1 MRKIFSYVLKALL
14 FIGIV
19 YAEPESKV
27 EALEGKKRESSL
39 DKKIRQE
46 LKNKEL
52 KNKELKNKEL
62 KNKELKNKELKN
74 KELKN
79 KELKNKELKNK
90 ELKNKELKNK
100 EEKKNTE
107 EKKEIKAKRKPR
119 AEVHHGDAKNPTQKI
134 TPSKIKE
141 GTKGVQN
148 QGTQNQGV
156 QNNAP
161 KLEEK
166 ETTPQTLEKKGS
178 SPSSQFN
185 SIFGNP
191 NDATNNT
198 LEDKVVG
205 GISLLVNGSPITL
218 YQIQEEQ
225 KKSKVSKAQ
234 ARDRLIAERIKNQEI
249 ERLKIHVGD
258 DKLDQEM
265 AMMAQQQGM
274 DLDRFKQMLMAEGH
288 YKLYR
293 DQLKEHLE
301 MQELL
306 RNILLT
312 NVDTSSE
319 TKMREY
325 YNKHKD
331 QFSIPTEIET
341 VRYTSTN
348 QEDLERAMADPNLE
362 VPGVSKANEKIEMKT
377 LNPQIAQV
385 FISHE
390 QGSFTP
396 IMNGGGGQFITFYI
410 KEKKGKNEVSFSQAK
425 QFIAQKL
432 VEESK
437 DKILEEHFEKLRV
450 KSRIVM
456 IRE

>member
-27 EALEGKKRESSL
+27 EALEGRKQESSL

-46 LKNKEL
+46 LKNKDL
-52 KNKELKNKEL
+52 KNK
-62 KNKELKNKELKN
+62 
-74 KELKN
+74 
-79 KELKNKELKNK
+79 
-90 ELKNKELKNK
+90 K
-100 EEKKNTE
+100 EEKKNTA
-107 EKKEIKAKRKPR
+107 EKKETKAKRKPR

-141 GTKGVQN
+141 SAKGVQN

-166 ETTPQTLEKKGS
+166 ETTPQTLEKKGA

-191 NDATNNT
+191 NNATNNT

-249 ERLKIHVGD
+249 ERLKIHVDD

-274 DLDRFKQMLMAEGH
+274 DLDHFKQMLMAEGH

-325 YNKHKD
+325 YNKHKE

-362 VPGVSKANEKIEMKT
+362 IPGVSKANEKIEMKT

-396 IMNGGGGQFITFYI
+396 VMNGGGGQFITFYI

>member
-52 KNKELKNKEL
+52 KNKE
-62 KNKELKNKELKN
+62 
-74 KELKN
+74 
-79 KELKNKELKNK
+79 
-90 ELKNKELKNK
+90 
-100 EEKKNTE
+100 EKKNTE
-107 EKKEIKAKRKPR
+107 EKKEIKVKRKPR
-119 AEVHHGDAKNPTQKI
+119 AEVHHGDSKNPAQKI
-134 TPSKIKE
+134 TSPKIKE
-141 GTKGVQN
+141 SAKGM
-148 QGTQNQGV
+148 QNQGV

-166 ETTPQTLEKKGS
+166 ETTSQILEKKGA
-178 SPSSQFN
+178 SPNSQFN

-191 NDATNNT
+191 NDATGNT

-249 ERLKIHVGD
+249 ERLKIHVDD

-274 DLDRFKQMLMAEGH
+274 DLDHFKQMLMAEGH

-325 YNKHKD
+325 YNKHKE

-362 VPGVSKANEKIEMKT
+362 IPGVSKANEKIEMKT

-396 IMNGGGGQFITFYI
+396 VMNGGGGQFITFYI

>member
-27 EALEGKKRESSL
+27 EALEGRKQESSL

-46 LKNKEL
+46 LKNKDL
-52 KNKELKNKEL
+52 KNK
-62 KNKELKNKELKN
+62 
-74 KELKN
+74 
-79 KELKNKELKNK
+79 
-90 ELKNKELKNK
+90 K
-100 EEKKNTE
+100 EEKKNPE
-107 EKKEIKAKRKPR
+107 EKKETKAKRKPR

-166 ETTPQTLEKKGS
+166 ETTSQTLEKNKET

-191 NDATNNT
+191 NNATNNT

-225 KKSKVSKAQ
+225 EKSKVSKAQ

-249 ERLKIHVGD
+249 ERLKIHVDD

-274 DLDRFKQMLMAEGH
+274 DLDHFKQMLMAEGH

-325 YNKHKD
+325 YNKHKE

-362 VPGVSKANEKIEMKT
+362 IPGVSKANEKIEMKT

-396 IMNGGGGQFITFYI
+396 VMNGGGGQFITFYI

>member
-1 MRKIFSYVLKALL
+1 MRKIFSYISKVLL
-14 FIGIV
+14 FIGVV
-19 YAEPESKV
+19 YAEPDSKV
-27 EALEGKKRESSL
+27 EALEGRKQESSL

-46 LKNKEL
+46 IKNKDLKNKNL
-52 KNKELKNKEL
+52 KNK
-62 KNKELKNKELKN
+62 
-74 KELKN
+74 
-79 KELKNKELKNK
+79 
-90 ELKNKELKNK
+90 K
-100 EEKKNTE
+100 EEKKNPE
-107 EKKEIKAKRKPR
+107 EKKETKAKRKPR

-141 GTKGVQN
+141 GAKGVQN

-166 ETTPQTLEKKGS
+166 ETTPQILEKNKGS

-191 NDATNNT
+191 NNATNNT

-249 ERLKIHVGD
+249 ERLKIHVDD

-274 DLDRFKQMLMAEGH
+274 DLDHFKQMLMAEGH

-325 YNKHKD
+325 YNKHKE

-362 VPGVSKANEKIEMKT
+362 IPGVSKANEKIEMKT

-396 IMNGGGGQFITFYI
+396 VMNGGGGQFITFYI

>member
-14 FIGIV
+14 FFGIAH
-19 YAEPESKV
+19 AEPESKV
-27 EALEGKKRESSL
+27 EALEGKKQESSL

-52 KNKELKNKEL
+52 KNKELKNKE
-62 KNKELKNKELKN
+62 
-74 KELKN
+74 
-79 KELKNKELKNK
+79 
-90 ELKNKELKNK
+90 
-100 EEKKNTE
+100 EKKNAE

-119 AEVHHGDAKNPTQKI
+119 AEVHHGDSKNPAQKI
-134 TPSKIKE
+134 TPPKIKE
-141 GTKGVQN
+141 GAKGMQN
-148 QGTQNQGV
+148 QNM

-161 KLEEK
+161 KPEEK
-166 ETTPQTLEKKGS
+166 DTTPQILEKNKEA

-191 NDATNNT
+191 NDATNKT
-198 LEDKVVG
+198 LEEVVG

-225 KKSKVSKAQ
+225 EKSKVSKAQ

-249 ERLKIHVGD
+249 ERLKIHVDD

-274 DLDRFKQMLMAEGH
+274 DLDHFKQMLMAEGH

-325 YNKHKD
+325 YNKHKE

-348 QEDLERAMADPNLE
+348 QEDLERAMSNPNLE

>member
-1 MRKIFSYVLKALL
+1 MRKIFSYISKVLL
-14 FIGIV
+14 FIGVV
-19 YAEPESKV
+19 YAEPDSKV
-27 EALEGKKRESSL
+27 EALEGRKQESSL

-46 LKNKEL
+46 LKSKEL
-52 KNKELKNKEL
+52 KNKD
-62 KNKELKNKELKN
+62 
-74 KELKN
+74 
-79 KELKNKELKNK
+79 
-90 ELKNKELKNK
+90 LKNK

-107 EKKEIKAKRKPR
+107 EKKTTKTRAKPR
-119 AEVHHGDAKNPTQKI
+119 AEVHHGDSKNPAPKI
-134 TPSKIKE
+134 TPPKIK
-141 GTKGVQN
+141 GSAKGVQN
-148 QGTQNQGV
+148 QGMQNQGV

-161 KLEEK
+161 KPEK
-166 ETTPQTLEKKGS
+166 KDTTPQATEKNKET

-191 NDATNNT
+191 NNATNNT

-225 KKSKVSKAQ
+225 EKSKVSKAQ

-249 ERLKIHVGD
+249 ERLKIHVDD

-274 DLDRFKQMLMAEGH
+274 DLDHFKQMLMAEGH

-325 YNKHKD
+325 YNKHKE

-348 QEDLERAMADPNLE
+348 QEDLERAMSNPNLE

-396 IMNGGGGQFITFYI
+396 VMNGGGGQFITFYI

>member
-27 EALEGKKRESSL
+27 EALEGRRQESSL

-46 LKNKEL
+46 LKNKDL
-52 KNKELKNKEL
+52 KNK
-62 KNKELKNKELKN
+62 
-74 KELKN
+74 
-79 KELKNKELKNK
+79 
-90 ELKNKELKNK
+90 K
-100 EEKKNTE
+100 EEKKNPE
-107 EKKEIKAKRKPR
+107 EKKETKAKRKPR
-119 AEVHHGDAKNPTQKI
+119 AEVHHGDSKNPTQKI
-134 TPSKIKE
+134 TPPKIKE
-141 GTKGVQN
+141 GAKGVQN

-166 ETTPQTLEKKGS
+166 ETTSQTLEKNKGT

-191 NDATNNT
+191 NNATNNT

-225 KKSKVSKAQ
+225 EKSKVSKAQ

-249 ERLKIHVGD
+249 ERLKIHVDD

-274 DLDRFKQMLMAEGH
+274 DLDHFKQMLMAEGH

-325 YNKHKD
+325 YNKHKE

-362 VPGVSKANEKIEMKT
+362 IPGVSKANEKIEMKT

-396 IMNGGGGQFITFYI
+396 VMNGGGGQFITFYI

>member
-27 EALEGKKRESSL
+27 EALEGRKQESSL

-46 LKNKEL
+46 IKNKDLKNKDL
-52 KNKELKNKEL
+52 KNK
-62 KNKELKNKELKN
+62 
-74 KELKN
+74 
-79 KELKNKELKNK
+79 
-90 ELKNKELKNK
+90 K
-100 EEKKNTE
+100 EEKKNPE
-107 EKKEIKAKRKPR
+107 EKKETKAKRKPR

-141 GTKGVQN
+141 GAKGVQN

-166 ETTPQTLEKKGS
+166 ETTSQTLEKNKGS

-191 NDATNNT
+191 NNAANNT

-249 ERLKIHVGD
+249 ERLKIHVDD

-274 DLDRFKQMLMAEGH
+274 DLDHFKQMLMAEGH

-325 YNKHKD
+325 YNKHKE

-362 VPGVSKANEKIEMKT
+362 IPGVSKANEKIEMKT

-396 IMNGGGGQFITFYI
+396 VMNGGGGQFITFYI

>member
-14 FIGIV
+14 FFGIV

-52 KNKELKNKEL
+52 KNKE
-62 KNKELKNKELKN
+62 
-74 KELKN
+74 
-79 KELKNKELKNK
+79 
-90 ELKNKELKNK
+90 
-100 EEKKNTE
+100 EKKNTE

-119 AEVHHGDAKNPTQKI
+119 AEVHHGDFKNPAQKI
-134 TPSKIKE
+134 TPPKIK
-141 GTKGVQN
+141 GSAKGMQN
-148 QGTQNQGV
+148 QSM

-161 KLEEK
+161 KPEEK
-166 ETTPQTLEKKGS
+166 DTTSQILEKNKGA

-225 KKSKVSKAQ
+225 EKSKVSKAQ

-249 ERLKIHVGD
+249 ERLKIHVDD

-274 DLDRFKQMLMAEGH
+274 DLDHFKQMLMAEGH

-348 QEDLERAMADPNLE
+348 QEDLERAMSNPNLE

>member
-27 EALEGKKRESSL
+27 EALEGRKQESSL

-46 LKNKEL
+46 IKNKDLKNKDL
-52 KNKELKNKEL
+52 KNK
-62 KNKELKNKELKN
+62 
-74 KELKN
+74 
-79 KELKNKELKNK
+79 
-90 ELKNKELKNK
+90 K
-100 EEKKNTE
+100 EEKKNPE
-107 EKKEIKAKRKPR
+107 EKKETKAKRKPR

-134 TPSKIKE
+134 TPPKIKE
-141 GTKGVQN
+141 GAKGVQN

-166 ETTPQTLEKKGS
+166 ETTSQTLEKNKGA

-191 NDATNNT
+191 NNATNNT

-249 ERLKIHVGD
+249 ERLKIHVDD

-274 DLDRFKQMLMAEGH
+274 DLDHFKQMLMAEGH

-325 YNKHKD
+325 YNKHKE

-396 IMNGGGGQFITFYI
+396 VMNGGGGQFITFYI

>member
-1 MRKIFSYVLKALL
+1 MRKIFSYALKALL

-27 EALEGKKRESSL
+27 EALEGRKQESSL

-46 LKNKEL
+46 LKNKDL
-52 KNKELKNKEL
+52 KNK
-62 KNKELKNKELKN
+62 
-74 KELKN
+74 
-79 KELKNKELKNK
+79 
-90 ELKNKELKNK
+90 K
-100 EEKKNTE
+100 EEKKNPA
-107 EKKEIKAKRKPR
+107 EKKETKAKRKPR
-119 AEVHHGDAKNPTQKI
+119 AEVHHGDAKNPAPKI
-134 TPSKIKE
+134 TPPKIKE

-166 ETTPQTLEKKGS
+166 ETTSQTLEKNKGT

-191 NDATNNT
+191 NDAANNT

-225 KKSKVSKAQ
+225 EKSKVSKAQ

-249 ERLKIHVGD
+249 ERLKIHVDD

-274 DLDRFKQMLMAEGH
+274 DLDHFKQMLMAEGH

-325 YNKHKD
+325 YNKHKE

-341 VRYTSTN
+341 VRYTSTS

-362 VPGVSKANEKIEMKT
+362 IPGVSKANEKIEMKT

-396 IMNGGGGQFITFYI
+396 VMNGGGGQFITFYI

>member
-27 EALEGKKRESSL
+27 EALEGRKQESSL

-46 LKNKEL
+46 LKNKDL
-52 KNKELKNKEL
+52 KNK
-62 KNKELKNKELKN
+62 
-74 KELKN
+74 
-79 KELKNKELKNK
+79 
-90 ELKNKELKNK
+90 K

-107 EKKEIKAKRKPR
+107 EKKETKAKRKPR
-119 AEVHHGDAKNPTQKI
+119 AEVHHGDFKNPTQKI
-134 TPSKIKE
+134 TPPKIKE
-141 GTKGVQN
+141 GAKGVQN

-166 ETTPQTLEKKGS
+166 ETTSQTLEKNKGS

-191 NDATNNT
+191 NDAANNT

-225 KKSKVSKAQ
+225 EKSKVSKAQ

-249 ERLKIHVGD
+249 ERLKIHVDD

-274 DLDRFKQMLMAEGH
+274 DLDHFKQMLMAEGH

-293 DQLKEHLE
+293 NQLKEHLE

-325 YNKHKD
+325 YNKHKE

-362 VPGVSKANEKIEMKT
+362 IPGVSKANEKIEMKT

-396 IMNGGGGQFITFYI
+396 VMNGGGGQFITFYI

>member
-1 MRKIFSYVLKALL
+1 MRKIFSYVLRALL
-14 FIGIV
+14 FLGIA

-27 EALEGKKRESSL
+27 EALEGKKQEPSL
-39 DKKIRQE
+39 DKKIRQ
-46 LKNKEL
+46 
-52 KNKELKNKEL
+52 
-62 KNKELKNKELKN
+62 
-74 KELKN
+74 
-79 KELKNKELKNK
+79 ELKNK

-119 AEVHHGDAKNPTQKI
+119 AEVHHGDSKNPAQKI
-134 TPSKIKE
+134 TPPKIKE
-141 GTKGVQN
+141 SAKGMQN
-148 QGTQNQGV
+148 QNM

-161 KLEEK
+161 KPKEK
-166 ETTPQTLEKKGS
+166 DTTSQIKNKGS

-191 NDATNNT
+191 NEAAGNT

-225 KKSKVSKAQ
+225 EKSKVSKAQ

-249 ERLKIHVGD
+249 ERLKIHVDD

-274 DLDRFKQMLMAEGH
+274 DLDHFKQMLMAEGH

-325 YNKHKD
+325 YNKHKE

-362 VPGVSKANEKIEMKT
+362 IPGVSKANEKIEMKT

-396 IMNGGGGQFITFYI
+396 VMNGGGGQFITFYI

>member
-52 KNKELKNKEL
+52 KNKELKNKE
-62 KNKELKNKELKN
+62 
-74 KELKN
+74 
-79 KELKNKELKNK
+79 
-90 ELKNKELKNK
+90 
-100 EEKKNTE
+100 EKKNTE

-119 AEVHHGDAKNPTQKI
+119 AEVHHGDSKNPAQKI
-134 TPSKIKE
+134 TPPKIKE
-141 GTKGVQN
+141 GAKGMQN
-148 QGTQNQGV
+148 QNM

-161 KLEEK
+161 KPEEK
-166 ETTPQTLEKKGS
+166 NTTPQILEKNKGS

-191 NDATNNT
+191 NDAAGNT

-225 KKSKVSKAQ
+225 EKSKVSKAQ

-249 ERLKIHVGD
+249 ERLKIHVDD

-274 DLDRFKQMLMAEGH
+274 DLDHFKQMLMAEGH

-325 YNKHKD
+325 YNKHKE

-348 QEDLERAMADPNLE
+348 QEDLERAMSNPNLE
-362 VPGVSKANEKIEMKT
+362 IPGVSKANEKIEMKT

-396 IMNGGGGQFITFYI
+396 VMNGGGGQFITFYI

>member
-27 EALEGKKRESSL
+27 EALEGRKQESSL

-46 LKNKEL
+46 LKNKDL
-52 KNKELKNKEL
+52 KNK
-62 KNKELKNKELKN
+62 
-74 KELKN
+74 
-79 KELKNKELKNK
+79 
-90 ELKNKELKNK
+90 K
-100 EEKKNTE
+100 EEKKNPE
-107 EKKEIKAKRKPR
+107 EKKETKAKIKPR

-134 TPSKIKE
+134 TPPKIKE
-141 GTKGVQN
+141 GAKGVQN

-156 QNNAP
+156 QSNAP

-166 ETTPQTLEKKGS
+166 ETTSQTLEKNKGT

-191 NDATNNT
+191 NDAANNT

-225 KKSKVSKAQ
+225 EKSKVSKAQ

-249 ERLKIHVGD
+249 ERLKIHVDD

-274 DLDRFKQMLMAEGH
+274 DLDHFKQMLMAEGH

-325 YNKHKD
+325 YNKHKE

-362 VPGVSKANEKIEMKT
+362 IPGVSKANEKIEMKT

-396 IMNGGGGQFITFYI
+396 VMNGGGGQFITFYI

>member
-27 EALEGKKRESSL
+27 EALEGRKQESSL

-46 LKNKEL
+46 LKNKDL
-52 KNKELKNKEL
+52 KNK
-62 KNKELKNKELKN
+62 
-74 KELKN
+74 
-79 KELKNKELKNK
+79 
-90 ELKNKELKNK
+90 K
-100 EEKKNTE
+100 EEKKNTA
-107 EKKEIKAKRKPR
+107 EKKETKAKRKPR
-119 AEVHHGDAKNPTQKI
+119 AEVHHGDFKNPTQKI

-141 GTKGVQN
+141 GAKGVQN

-166 ETTPQTLEKKGS
+166 ETTSQTLEKNKGA

-191 NDATNNT
+191 NNAANNT

-249 ERLKIHVGD
+249 ERLKIHVDD

-274 DLDRFKQMLMAEGH
+274 DLDHFKQMLMAEGH

-325 YNKHKD
+325 YNKHKE

-362 VPGVSKANEKIEMKT
+362 IPGVSKANEKIEMKT

-396 IMNGGGGQFITFYI
+396 VMNGGGGQFITFYI

>member
-27 EALEGKKRESSL
+27 EALEGRKQESSL

-46 LKNKEL
+46 LKNKDL
-52 KNKELKNKEL
+52 KNK
-62 KNKELKNKELKN
+62 
-74 KELKN
+74 
-79 KELKNKELKNK
+79 
-90 ELKNKELKNK
+90 K
-100 EEKKNTE
+100 EEKKNTA

-119 AEVHHGDAKNPTQKI
+119 AEVHHGDAKNPTPKI
-134 TPSKIKE
+134 MPPKIKE
-141 GTKGVQN
+141 GAKGVQN

-166 ETTPQTLEKKGS
+166 ETTSQILEKNKGA

-191 NDATNNT
+191 NNATNNT

-249 ERLKIHVGD
+249 ERLKIHVDD

-274 DLDRFKQMLMAEGH
+274 DLDHFKQMLMAEGH

-325 YNKHKD
+325 YNKHKE

-341 VRYTSTN
+341 VRYTSTS

-362 VPGVSKANEKIEMKT
+362 IPGVSKANEKIEMKT

-390 QGSFTP
+390 EGSFTP
-396 IMNGGGGQFITFYI
+396 VMNGGGGQFITFYI

>member
-27 EALEGKKRESSL
+27 EALEGNKREYSL

-46 LKNKEL
+46 LKNK
-52 KNKELKNKEL
+52 
-62 KNKELKNKELKN
+62 
-74 KELKN
+74 
-79 KELKNKELKNK
+79 
-90 ELKNKELKNK
+90 NK
-100 EEKKNTE
+100 EEKKNAE

-119 AEVHHGDAKNPTQKI
+119 AEVHHGDSKNPAQKI
-134 TPSKIKE
+134 TSPKIKE
-141 GTKGVQN
+141 SSKGMQN
-148 QGTQNQGV
+148 QSM

-161 KLEEK
+161 KPEEK
-166 ETTPQTLEKKGS
+166 ETTSQILEKNKGA

-191 NDATNNT
+191 NDAAGST

-225 KKSKVSKAQ
+225 EKSKVSKAQ

-249 ERLKIHVGD
+249 ERLKIHVDD

-274 DLDRFKQMLMAEGH
+274 DLDHFKQMLMAEGH

-325 YNKHKD
+325 YNKHKE

-348 QEDLERAMADPNLE
+348 QEDLERAMSNPNLE
-362 VPGVSKANEKIEMKT
+362 VPGVNKANEKIEMKT

-385 FISHE
+385 FISHD

-450 KSRIVM
+450 KSKIVM

>member
-1 MRKIFSYVLKALL
+1 MRKIFSYVLRALL

-46 LKNKEL
+46 LKNKDL
-52 KNKELKNKEL
+52 KNKELKNK
-62 KNKELKNKELKN
+62 
-74 KELKN
+74 
-79 KELKNKELKNK
+79 
-90 ELKNKELKNK
+90 K
-100 EEKKNTE
+100 EEKKNPE
-107 EKKEIKAKRKPR
+107 EKKETKAKRKPR

-134 TPSKIKE
+134 TPPKIKE
-141 GTKGVQN
+141 GAKGVQN

-166 ETTPQTLEKKGS
+166 ETTSQILEKNKGT

-249 ERLKIHVGD
+249 ERLKIHVDD

-274 DLDRFKQMLMAEGH
+274 DLDHFKQMLMAEGH

-325 YNKHKD
+325 YNKHKE

-341 VRYTSTN
+341 VRYTSTS

-362 VPGVSKANEKIEMKT
+362 IPGVSKANEKIEMKT

-396 IMNGGGGQFITFYI
+396 VMNGGGGQFITFYI

>member
-1 MRKIFSYVLKALL
+1 MRKIFSYILKALL

-27 EALEGKKRESSL
+27 EALEGRKQESSL

-46 LKNKEL
+46 LKNKDL
-52 KNKELKNKEL
+52 KNK
-62 KNKELKNKELKN
+62 
-74 KELKN
+74 
-79 KELKNKELKNK
+79 
-90 ELKNKELKNK
+90 K

-107 EKKEIKAKRKPR
+107 EKKETKAKRKPR

-134 TPSKIKE
+134 TPPKIKE
-141 GTKGVQN
+141 GAKGVQN
-148 QGTQNQGV
+148 QGTQNKGV
-156 QNNAP
+156 QSNVP
-161 KLEEK
+161 KPEEK
-166 ETTPQTLEKKGS
+166 ETTSQTLEKNKGT

-191 NDATNNT
+191 NDAAGNT
-198 LEDKVVG
+198 FEDKVVG

-225 KKSKVSKAQ
+225 EKSKVSKAQ

-249 ERLKIHVGD
+249 ERLKIHVDD

-274 DLDRFKQMLMAEGH
+274 DLDHFKQMLMAEGH

-325 YNKHKD
+325 YNKHKE

-362 VPGVSKANEKIEMKT
+362 IPGVSKANEKIEMKT

-396 IMNGGGGQFITFYI
+396 VMNGGGGQFITFYI

>member
-27 EALEGKKRESSL
+27 EALEGRKQESSL
-39 DKKIRQE
+39 DKKNRQE
-46 LKNKEL
+46 LKNKDL
-52 KNKELKNKEL
+52 KNK
-62 KNKELKNKELKN
+62 
-74 KELKN
+74 
-79 KELKNKELKNK
+79 
-90 ELKNKELKNK
+90 K

-107 EKKEIKAKRKPR
+107 EKKETKAKRKPR
-119 AEVHHGDAKNPTQKI
+119 AEVHHGDTKNPAPKI
-134 TPSKIKE
+134 TPPKIK
-141 GTKGVQN
+141 GSAKGVQN

-166 ETTPQTLEKKGS
+166 ETTSQTLEKNKGT

-191 NDATNNT
+191 NNATNNT

-249 ERLKIHVGD
+249 ERLKIHVDD

-274 DLDRFKQMLMAEGH
+274 DLDHFKQMLMAEGH

-325 YNKHKD
+325 YNKHKE

-362 VPGVSKANEKIEMKT
+362 IPGVSKANEKIEMKT

-396 IMNGGGGQFITFYI
+396 VMNGGGGQFITFYI

>member
-1 MRKIFSYVLKALL
+1 MRKIFSYISKVLL
-14 FIGIV
+14 FIGVV
-19 YAEPESKV
+19 YAEPDSKV
-27 EALEGKKRESSL
+27 EALEGRKQESSL

-46 LKNKEL
+46 LKNKD
-52 KNKELKNKEL
+52 
-62 KNKELKNKELKN
+62 
-74 KELKN
+74 
-79 KELKNKELKNK
+79 
-90 ELKNKELKNK
+90 LKNK

-107 EKKEIKAKRKPR
+107 EKKETKAKRKPR

-134 TPSKIKE
+134 TPPKIK
-141 GTKGVQN
+141 GSAKGVQN
-148 QGTQNQGV
+148 QGMQNQGV
-156 QNNAP
+156 QSNAP
-161 KLEEK
+161 KPEK
-166 ETTPQTLEKKGS
+166 KDTTPQATEKNKET

-191 NDATNNT
+191 NDAANST

-249 ERLKIHVGD
+249 ERLKIHVDD

-274 DLDRFKQMLMAEGH
+274 DLDHFKQMLMAEGH

-325 YNKHKD
+325 YNKHKE

-341 VRYTSTN
+341 VRYTSTS

-362 VPGVSKANEKIEMKT
+362 IPGVSKANEKIEMKA

-396 IMNGGGGQFITFYI
+396 VMNGGGGQFITFYI

>member
-27 EALEGKKRESSL
+27 EALEGRKQESSL

-46 LKNKEL
+46 IKNKDLKNK
-52 KNKELKNKEL
+52 
-62 KNKELKNKELKN
+62 
-74 KELKN
+74 
-79 KELKNKELKNK
+79 
-90 ELKNKELKNK
+90 K
-100 EEKKNTE
+100 EEKKNPE
-107 EKKEIKAKRKPR
+107 EKKETKAKRKPR

-141 GTKGVQN
+141 GAKGVQN

-166 ETTPQTLEKKGS
+166 ETTSQTLEKNKGT

-191 NDATNNT
+191 NNAANNT

-249 ERLKIHVGD
+249 ERLKIHVDD

-274 DLDRFKQMLMAEGH
+274 DLDHFKQMLMAEGH

-325 YNKHKD
+325 YNKHKE

-341 VRYTSTN
+341 VRYTSTS

-362 VPGVSKANEKIEMKT
+362 IPGVSKANEKIEMKT

-396 IMNGGGGQFITFYI
+396 VMNGGGGQFITFYI

>member
-1 MRKIFSYVLKALL
+1 MRKIFSYISKVLL
-14 FIGIV
+14 FIGVV
-19 YAEPESKV
+19 YAEPDSKV
-27 EALEGKKRESSL
+27 EALEGRKQESSL

-46 LKNKEL
+46 LKSKEL
-52 KNKELKNKEL
+52 KNKD
-62 KNKELKNKELKN
+62 
-74 KELKN
+74 
-79 KELKNKELKNK
+79 
-90 ELKNKELKNK
+90 LKNK

-107 EKKEIKAKRKPR
+107 EKKTTKTRAKPR
-119 AEVHHGDAKNPTQKI
+119 AEVHHGDTKNPAPKI
-134 TPSKIKE
+134 TPPKIK
-141 GTKGVQN
+141 GSAKGVQN
-148 QGTQNQGV
+148 QGMQNQGV

-161 KLEEK
+161 KPEK
-166 ETTPQTLEKKGS
+166 KDTTPQATEKNKET

-191 NDATNNT
+191 NNAASNT

-225 KKSKVSKAQ
+225 EKSKVSKAQ

-249 ERLKIHVGD
+249 ERLKIHVDD

-274 DLDRFKQMLMAEGH
+274 DLDHFKQMLMAEGH

-325 YNKHKD
+325 YNKHKE

-348 QEDLERAMADPNLE
+348 QEDLERAMSNPNLE

-396 IMNGGGGQFITFYI
+396 VMNGGGGQFITFYI

>member
-27 EALEGKKRESSL
+27 EALEGRKQESSL

-46 LKNKEL
+46 LKNKNL
-52 KNKELKNKEL
+52 KNK
-62 KNKELKNKELKN
+62 
-74 KELKN
+74 
-79 KELKNKELKNK
+79 
-90 ELKNKELKNK
+90 K
-100 EEKKNTE
+100 EEKKNPE
-107 EKKEIKAKRKPR
+107 EKKETKAKRKPR

-141 GTKGVQN
+141 GAKGVQN

-166 ETTPQTLEKKGS
+166 ETTSQTLEKNKGS

-191 NDATNNT
+191 NNATNNT

-249 ERLKIHVGD
+249 ERLKIHVDD

-274 DLDRFKQMLMAEGH
+274 DLDHFKQMLMAEGH

-325 YNKHKD
+325 YNKHKE

-362 VPGVSKANEKIEMKT
+362 IPGVSKANEKIEMKT

-396 IMNGGGGQFITFYI
+396 VMNGGGGQFITFYI

>member
-1 MRKIFSYVLKALL
+1 M

-52 KNKELKNKEL
+52 KD
-62 KNKELKNKELKN
+62 
-74 KELKN
+74 
-79 KELKNKELKNK
+79 
-90 ELKNKELKNK
+90 K
-100 EEKKNTE
+100 EEKKT
-107 EKKEIKAKRKPR
+107 IKTRAKPR
-119 AEVHHGDAKNPTQKI
+119 AEVHHGDSKNPAQKI
-134 TPSKIKE
+134 TSPKIKE
-141 GTKGVQN
+141 SAKGMQN
-148 QGTQNQGV
+148 QSM

-166 ETTPQTLEKKGS
+166 ETTPQATEKNKET
-178 SPSSQFN
+178 SPRSQFN

-198 LEDKVVG
+198 PEDKVVG

-225 KKSKVSKAQ
+225 EKSKVSKAQ

-249 ERLKIHVGD
+249 ERLKIHVDD

-274 DLDRFKQMLMAEGH
+274 DLDHFKQMLMAEGH

-325 YNKHKD
+325 YNKHKE

-348 QEDLERAMADPNLE
+348 QEDLERAMSNPNLE

-396 IMNGGGGQFITFYI
+396 VMNGGGGQFITFYI

>member
-14 FIGIV
+14 FFGIAH
-19 YAEPESKV
+19 AEPESKV
-27 EALEGKKRESSL
+27 EALEGKKQESSL

-52 KNKELKNKEL
+52 KNKEEKKNA
-62 KNKELKNKELKN
+62 
-74 KELKN
+74 
-79 KELKNKELKNK
+79 
-90 ELKNKELKNK
+90 
-100 EEKKNTE
+100 EEKKTT
-107 EKKEIKAKRKPR
+107 KTRAKPR
-119 AEVHHGDAKNPTQKI
+119 AEVHHGDSKNPAQKI
-134 TPSKIKE
+134 TSPKIKKSS
-141 GTKGVQN
+141 KGMQN
-148 QGTQNQGV
+148 QSM

-161 KLEEK
+161 KPEEK
-166 ETTPQTLEKKGS
+166 DTTSQTLEKNKGA

-191 NDATNNT
+191 NDAAGST

-225 KKSKVSKAQ
+225 EKSKVSKAQ

-249 ERLKIHVGD
+249 ERLKIHVDD

-274 DLDRFKQMLMAEGH
+274 DLDHFKQMLMAEGH

-325 YNKHKD
+325 YNKHKE

-348 QEDLERAMADPNLE
+348 QEDLERAMSNPNLE

>member
-1 MRKIFSYVLKALL
+1 MRKIFSYISKVLL

-27 EALEGKKRESSL
+27 EALEGRKQESSL

-52 KNKELKNKEL
+52 KNKK
-62 KNKELKNKELKN
+62 
-74 KELKN
+74 
-79 KELKNKELKNK
+79 
-90 ELKNKELKNK
+90 
-100 EEKKNTE
+100 EKKNTE

-119 AEVHHGDAKNPTQKI
+119 AEVHHGDSKNPTQKI
-134 TPSKIKE
+134 TPPKIKE
-141 GTKGVQN
+141 STKGVQN

-166 ETTPQTLEKKGS
+166 ETTSQILEKNKGA

-191 NDATNNT
+191 NNATNNT

-225 KKSKVSKAQ
+225 EKSKVSKAQ

-249 ERLKIHVGD
+249 ERLKIHVDD

-274 DLDRFKQMLMAEGH
+274 DLDHFKQMLMAEGH

-325 YNKHKD
+325 YNKHKE

-362 VPGVSKANEKIEMKT
+362 IPGVSKANEKIEMKA

-396 IMNGGGGQFITFYI
+396 VMNGGGGQFITFYI

>member
-14 FIGIV
+14 FIEIV

-27 EALEGKKRESSL
+27 EALEGRRQESSL

-46 LKNKEL
+46 LKNKDL
-52 KNKELKNKEL
+52 KNK
-62 KNKELKNKELKN
+62 
-74 KELKN
+74 
-79 KELKNKELKNK
+79 
-90 ELKNKELKNK
+90 K
-100 EEKKNTE
+100 EEKKNPA
-107 EKKEIKAKRKPR
+107 EKKEAKAKRKPR

-141 GTKGVQN
+141 GAKGVQN
-148 QGTQNQGV
+148 QGMQNQGV

-166 ETTPQTLEKKGS
+166 ETTSQTLEKNKET
-178 SPSSQFN
+178 SPGSQFN

-191 NDATNNT
+191 NNATNNT

-249 ERLKIHVGD
+249 ERLKIHVDD

-274 DLDRFKQMLMAEGH
+274 DLDHFKQMLMAEGH

-325 YNKHKD
+325 YNKHKE

-362 VPGVSKANEKIEMKT
+362 IPGVSKANEKIEMKT

-390 QGSFTP
+390 EGSFTP
-396 IMNGGGGQFITFYI
+396 VMNGGGGQFITFYI

>member
-1 MRKIFSYVLKALL
+1 MRKIFSYVLRALL

-27 EALEGKKRESSL
+27 EALEGRKQESSL

-46 LKNKEL
+46 LKNKDL
-52 KNKELKNKEL
+52 KNK
-62 KNKELKNKELKN
+62 
-74 KELKN
+74 
-79 KELKNKELKNK
+79 
-90 ELKNKELKNK
+90 K

-134 TPSKIKE
+134 TPPKIK
-141 GTKGVQN
+141 GSAKGVQN

-166 ETTPQTLEKKGS
+166 ETTSQTLEKNKGT

-191 NDATNNT
+191 NNATNNT

-234 ARDRLIAERIKNQEI
+234 ARDRLIAECIKNQEI
-249 ERLKIHVGD
+249 ERLKIHVDD

-274 DLDRFKQMLMAEGH
+274 DLDHFKQMLMAEGH

-325 YNKHKD
+325 YNKHKE

-341 VRYTSTN
+341 VRYTSTS

-362 VPGVSKANEKIEMKT
+362 IPGVSKANEKIEMKT

-396 IMNGGGGQFITFYI
+396 VMNGGGGQFITFYI

>member
-27 EALEGKKRESSL
+27 EALEGRKQESSL

-46 LKNKEL
+46 IKNKDLKNK
-52 KNKELKNKEL
+52 
-62 KNKELKNKELKN
+62 
-74 KELKN
+74 
-79 KELKNKELKNK
+79 
-90 ELKNKELKNK
+90 K

-107 EKKEIKAKRKPR
+107 EKKETKAKRKPR

-141 GTKGVQN
+141 GAKGVQN

-166 ETTPQTLEKKGS
+166 EAISQTLEKNKGT

-191 NDATNNT
+191 NNATNNT

-225 KKSKVSKAQ
+225 EKSKVSKAQ

-249 ERLKIHVGD
+249 ERLKIHVDD

-274 DLDRFKQMLMAEGH
+274 DLDHFKQMLMAEGH

-325 YNKHKD
+325 YNKHKE

-362 VPGVSKANEKIEMKT
+362 IPGVSKANEKIEMKT

-396 IMNGGGGQFITFYI
+396 VMNGGGGQFITFYI

>member
-27 EALEGKKRESSL
+27 EALEGRKQESSL

-46 LKNKEL
+46 IKNKDLKNK
-52 KNKELKNKEL
+52 
-62 KNKELKNKELKN
+62 
-74 KELKN
+74 
-79 KELKNKELKNK
+79 
-90 ELKNKELKNK
+90 K

-119 AEVHHGDAKNPTQKI
+119 AEVHHGDSKNPAQKI

-141 GTKGVQN
+141 GAKGVQN

-166 ETTPQTLEKKGS
+166 ETTSQTLEKKGS

-191 NDATNNT
+191 NDAAGNT

-225 KKSKVSKAQ
+225 EKSKVSKAQ

-249 ERLKIHVGD
+249 ERLKIHVDD

-274 DLDRFKQMLMAEGH
+274 DLDHFKQMLMAEGH

-325 YNKHKD
+325 YNKHKE

-362 VPGVSKANEKIEMKT
+362 IPGVSKANEKIEMKT

-396 IMNGGGGQFITFYI
+396 VMNGGGGQFITFYI

>member
-14 FIGIV
+14 FFGIAH
-19 YAEPESKV
+19 AEPESKV
-27 EALEGKKRESSL
+27 EALEGKKQESSL

-52 KNKELKNKEL
+52 KNKELKNKE
-62 KNKELKNKELKN
+62 
-74 KELKN
+74 
-79 KELKNKELKNK
+79 
-90 ELKNKELKNK
+90 
-100 EEKKNTE
+100 EKKTT
-107 EKKEIKAKRKPR
+107 KTRAKPR
-119 AEVHHGDAKNPTQKI
+119 AEVHHGDSKNPAQKI
-134 TPSKIKE
+134 TPPKIKE
-141 GTKGVQN
+141 SSKGMQN
-148 QGTQNQGV
+148 QDM

-166 ETTPQTLEKKGS
+166 DTTSQTLEKNKGA

-191 NDATNNT
+191 NNAAGST

-225 KKSKVSKAQ
+225 EKSKVSKAQ

-249 ERLKIHVGD
+249 ERLKIHVDD

-274 DLDRFKQMLMAEGH
+274 DLDHFKQMLMAEGH

-325 YNKHKD
+325 YNKHKE

-348 QEDLERAMADPNLE
+348 QEDLERAMSNPNLE

-396 IMNGGGGQFITFYI
+396 VMNGGGGQFITFYI

>member
-14 FIGIV
+14 FFGIV
-19 YAEPESKV
+19 HAEPESKV
-27 EALEGKKRESSL
+27 EALEGKKQESSL

-52 KNKELKNKEL
+52 KNKELKNKE
-62 KNKELKNKELKN
+62 
-74 KELKN
+74 
-79 KELKNKELKNK
+79 
-90 ELKNKELKNK
+90 
-100 EEKKNTE
+100 EKKNAE

-119 AEVHHGDAKNPTQKI
+119 AEVHHGDSKNPTQKI
-134 TPSKIKE
+134 TPPKIK
-141 GTKGVQN
+141 GSSKGMQN
-148 QGTQNQGV
+148 QDM

-166 ETTPQTLEKKGS
+166 DTTSQILEKNKGA

-225 KKSKVSKAQ
+225 EKSKVSKAQ

-249 ERLKIHVGD
+249 ERLKIHVDD

-274 DLDRFKQMLMAEGH
+274 DLDHFKQMLMAEGH

-325 YNKHKD
+325 YNKHKE

-348 QEDLERAMADPNLE
+348 QEDLERAMSNPNLE

>member
-1 MRKIFSYVLKALL
+1 MRKIFSYISKVLL
-14 FIGIV
+14 FIGVV
-19 YAEPESKV
+19 YAEPDSKV
-27 EALEGKKRESSL
+27 EALEGRKQESSL

-46 LKNKEL
+46 LKSKEL
-52 KNKELKNKEL
+52 KNND
-62 KNKELKNKELKN
+62 
-74 KELKN
+74 
-79 KELKNKELKNK
+79 
-90 ELKNKELKNK
+90 LKNK
-100 EEKKNTE
+100 EEKKET
-107 EKKEIKAKRKPR
+107 KAKRKPR

-141 GTKGVQN
+141 GAKGVQN
-148 QGTQNQGV
+148 QGTQNQVV
-156 QNNAP
+156 QSNAP
-161 KLEEK
+161 KPEK
-166 ETTPQTLEKKGS
+166 KDTTPQATEKNKGT

-191 NDATNNT
+191 NNATNNT

-225 KKSKVSKAQ
+225 EKSKVSKAQ

-249 ERLKIHVGD
+249 ERLKIHVDD

-274 DLDRFKQMLMAEGH
+274 DLDHFKQMLVAEGH

-325 YNKHKD
+325 YNKHKE

-396 IMNGGGGQFITFYI
+396 VMNGGGGQFITFYI

>member
-1 MRKIFSYVLKALL
+1 MRKIFSYISKVLL
-14 FIGIV
+14 FIGVV
-19 YAEPESKV
+19 YAEPDSKV
-27 EALEGKKRESSL
+27 EALEGRKQESSL

-52 KNKELKNKEL
+52 KNKD
-62 KNKELKNKELKN
+62 
-74 KELKN
+74 
-79 KELKNKELKNK
+79 
-90 ELKNKELKNK
+90 LKNK

-107 EKKEIKAKRKPR
+107 EKKTTKTRAKPR
-119 AEVHHGDAKNPTQKI
+119 AEVHHGDTKNPTPKI
-134 TPSKIKE
+134 TPPKIK
-141 GTKGVQN
+141 GSSKGV
-148 QGTQNQGV
+148 QNQGV

-161 KLEEK
+161 KPEEK
-166 ETTPQTLEKKGS
+166 DTTPQATEKNKET

-191 NDATNNT
+191 NNATNNT

-225 KKSKVSKAQ
+225 EKSKVSKAQ

-249 ERLKIHVGD
+249 ERLKIHVDD

-274 DLDRFKQMLMAEGH
+274 DLDHFKQMLMAEGH

-325 YNKHKD
+325 YNKHKE

-348 QEDLERAMADPNLE
+348 QEDLERAMSNPNLE

-396 IMNGGGGQFITFYI
+396 VMNGGGGQFITFYI

>member
-14 FIGIV
+14 FFGIAH
-19 YAEPESKV
+19 AEPESKV
-27 EALEGKKRESSL
+27 EALEGKKQESSL

-52 KNKELKNKEL
+52 KNKELKNKE
-62 KNKELKNKELKN
+62 
-74 KELKN
+74 
-79 KELKNKELKNK
+79 
-90 ELKNKELKNK
+90 
-100 EEKKNTE
+100 EKKNAE

-119 AEVHHGDAKNPTQKI
+119 AEVHHGDAKKNPAQKI
-134 TPSKIKE
+134 TPPKIKE
-141 GTKGVQN
+141 SSKGMQN
-148 QGTQNQGV
+148 QSM

-161 KLEEK
+161 KPEEK
-166 ETTPQTLEKKGS
+166 DTTSQILEKNKGA

-225 KKSKVSKAQ
+225 EKSKVSKAQ

-249 ERLKIHVGD
+249 ERLKIHVDD

-274 DLDRFKQMLMAEGH
+274 DLDHFKQMLMAEGH

-325 YNKHKD
+325 YNKHKE

>member
-46 LKNKEL
+46 IKNKDLKNK
-52 KNKELKNKEL
+52 
-62 KNKELKNKELKN
+62 
-74 KELKN
+74 
-79 KELKNKELKNK
+79 
-90 ELKNKELKNK
+90 K

-119 AEVHHGDAKNPTQKI
+119 AEVHHGDSKNPAQKI

-141 GTKGVQN
+141 GAKGVQN

-166 ETTPQTLEKKGS
+166 ETTSQTLEKNKGAG
-178 SPSSQFN
+178 PSSQFN

-191 NDATNNT
+191 NNAANNT

-249 ERLKIHVGD
+249 ERLKIHVDD

-274 DLDRFKQMLMAEGH
+274 DLDHFKQMLMAEGH

-325 YNKHKD
+325 YNKHKE

-341 VRYTSTN
+341 VRYTSTS

-362 VPGVSKANEKIEMKT
+362 IPGVSKANEKIEMKT

-396 IMNGGGGQFITFYI
+396 VMNGGGGQFITFYI